1 MTCPANQIVPITP
14 VTAGGGHAAFGAACA
29 DCPLQAQCTKPKAGR
44 VVMVHPQELALQ
56 TARAAQQDPAVK
68 DTYRATRPIME
79 PKISHLTRQPWVDA
93 EPAAEDQNATSPTS
107 SPAPVSS
114 TWPTSPAKA
123 CMTAPPDGP
132 PPDRPGGGTHSAAEP
147 APGTPSKADQDH
159 QEASPTNPDLNHQ
172 RNPPAQ

>member
-79 PKISHLTRQPWVDA
+79 PKISHLTRQPWGGRRARCRGPERNLTDLITRAGVLNLA
-93 EPAAEDQNATSPTS
+93 NLAR
-107 SPAPVSS
+107 
-114 TWPTSPAKA
+114 KGLH
-123 CMTAPPDGP
+123 DGP
-132 PPDRPGGGTHSAAEP
+132 TGWATA
-147 APGTPSKADQDH
+147 
-159 QEASPTNPDLNHQ
+159 
-172 RNPPAQ
+172 